1 MNGESYS
8 SIAEIASDFDLTS
21 TQLSSRL
28 ETMTLEEAVNYI
40 PSNGRYSE
48 SRFKSDTKLAK
59 TVGSLYFIKII
70 SSDGTLHKIRITA
83 RAVGRRFSSIEYE
96 LIEEYTGTL
105 CDLYRVE
112 QRVMTLFS
120 DKHYR
125 GDDDFDGRTET
136 FLLMDEE
143 ELEMQEAIAFEM
155 EQFESRKYINDPIP
169 QVD

>member
-1 MNGESYS
+1 M
-8 SIAEIASDFDLTS
+8 SI
-21 TQLSSRL
+21 R
-28 ETMTLEEAVNYI
+28 
-40 PSNGRYSE
+40 G
-48 SRFKSDTKLAK
+48 
-59 TVGSLYFIKII
+59 KII
-70 SSDGTLHKIRITA
+70 VLIRPLQ
-83 RAVGRRFSSIEYE
+83 RFSSIEYE